1 MNSKRN
7 QPLEIPYLSD
17 VLYDYRISLS
27 DSIELQSIPRIKTI
41 NNSVGTFD
49 IETKTQNSSISI
61 KKKYEIKKQLIYPNE
76 YQLFR
81 TLNNEN
87 EVNQGKEL
95 IFEIK

>member
-87 EVNQGKEL
+87 EINQGKEL

>member
-1 MNSKRN
+1 
-7 QPLEIPYLSD
+7 

-87 EVNQGKEL
+87 EINQGKEL

>member
-1 MNSKRN
+1 MLN
-7 QPLEIPYLSD
+7 
-17 VLYDYRISLS
+17 DYHISLS
-27 DSIELQSIPRIKTI
+27 DGIELQSIPRIKTI